1 MCRSDM
7 LRQNG
12 ASRERSFAQNYLF
25 NLIYQIL
32 AIALPLITTPYL
44 SRVLGAEGIGQ
55 YSFAQSIVSYFALA
69 AALGTSIYGQR
80 QIARVKDRPEERS
93 RLFFEIL
100 LFRVCGAV
108 LACLIYCL
116 TIMPRSSSPLLYAVA
131 AIEILTVAVDITW
144 FYQGMENF
152 APIAI
157 CTTVGRVL
165 AMVGIFVLVKTK
177 EDLVIYVCLY
187 CASLLFAHLL
197 SFFGLRRYIVRV
209 RGVRLHLLCH
219 LLPALALF
227 VSQFAIQVYT
237 VLDKTMIGL
246 ITGSDLENGYYEQ
259 SHRLINVLMALVTS
273 LCAVMASRV
282 AVLWRTDRKEVD
294 RLIHGS
300 FRLIFALGL
309 PLAVGVVLILSRFVP
324 IFYGPGFEPVIPI
337 IQVFV
342 LMFPI
347 LGCSNVI
354 GLQYLVPTG
363 REKLL
368 TVSVFAG
375 ALVNVVLNLFLI
387 RAFAARGAAIASVVA
402 ELVVSVVQFYFVR
415 REIRVLSVL
424 KLLLRYGIFAAI
436 MGGVGYAVSL
446 YAPQGI
452 LGIALIVLPCVALY
466 GILLLLTRDPVLGV
480 FKKSKTVA
488 EKP

>member
-1 MCRSDM
+1 M
-7 LRQNG
+7 LRASG
-12 ASRERSFAQNYLF
+12 ALRERSFAQNYLF

-32 AIALPLITTPYL
+32 AIALPLVTTPYL
-44 SRVLGAEGIGQ
+44 SRVLGAQGIGQ

-69 AALGTSIYGQR
+69 AALGTTIYGQR
-80 QIARVKDRPEERS
+80 QVARVKDRPEERS

-144 FYQGMENF
+144 FYQGMEDF
-152 APIAI
+152 APIAV

-165 AMVGIFVLVKTK
+165 AMVGIFVFVKTK

-209 RGVRLHLLCH
+209 RGVRIRLLYH

-259 SHRLINVLMALVTS
+259 SHRLVNVLMALVTS
-273 LCAVMASRV
+273 LGAVMASRV

-294 RLIHGS
+294 RLIYGS

-309 PLAVGVVLILSRFVP
+309 PLALGVVLILTRFVP

-342 LMFPI
+342 LLFPI

-354 GLQYLVPTG
+354 GIQYLVPTG

-368 TVSVFAG
+368 TASVFAG
-375 ALVNVVLNLFLI
+375 ALVNVVLNIFLI
-387 RAFAARGAAIASVVA
+387 RAFAARGAAIASVIA
-402 ELVVSVVQFYFVR
+402 ELVVTTVQFYFVR

-424 KLLLRYGIFAAI
+424 KLLLRYGIFTAI

-446 YAPQGI
+446 VAPQGI
-452 LGIALIVLPCVALY
+452 LGIALIVLPCVAVY
-466 GILLLLTRDPVLGV
+466 GALLLVVRDPVYQV
-480 FKKSKTVA
+480 FKKSNTVG
-488 EKP
+488 ENPSEN